1 VKNGW
6 ILILLLLG
14 CLVPT
19 PVAQENEQPRHGL
32 QAIIFESYLTPLP
45 VEEYDVIGLPSIE
58 FPLKFSR
65 LLAPFHKPASIQLPP
80 GVVLPRE
87 PMFLDI
93 YMFAVSGEQIQK
105 NKRQSRHNPIQRIDY
120 KIKFLSWSEDSYQVE
135 LDGRC
140 GDTRFKEIPVKA
152 AADKTTVVR
161 IRQSE
166 SRVLY
171 FALTP
176 VEPEIKYPKD
186 VTLPK
191 PVTWPM
197 PVYPSELLKTKWTG
211 KVRIRAVVNKD
222 GKIDPES
229 FLLLECPHHLF
240 ARSSLDAILNQWTFQ
255 PAARNGV
262 PLDLDGDIEVTFMIR
277 R

>member
-1 VKNGW
+1 MRNGR
-6 ILILLLLG
+6 IGILLLFG
-14 CLVPT
+14 CLISALP
-19 PVAQENEQPRHGL
+19 AQEKEQSRHGL

-45 VEEYDVIGLPSIE
+45 IDKFDVIELPSLE
-58 FPLKFSR
+58 FRQKFSR
-65 LLAPFHKPASIQLPP
+65 LLAPFHGPASIELPP

-93 YMFAVSGEQIQK
+93 YTFSATGEQIQK
-105 NKRQSRHNPIQRIDY
+105 NKRQSRYNPIQRIDY
-120 KIKFLSWSEDSYQVE
+120 SIKFLSWSHDSYQAE
-135 LDGRC
+135 LDGHC
-140 GDTRFKEIPVKA
+140 GDTKFKKIPVKA

-176 VEPEIKYPKD
+176 VEPEMKYPKD
-186 VTLPK
+186 ILLAK
-191 PVTWPM
+191 PINWPM
-197 PVYPSELLKTKWTG
+197 PVYPSELLKTNWNG
-211 KVRIRAVVNKD
+211 KVRIRAVVNKG

-229 FLLLECPHHLF
+229 FILLECPHYLF
-240 ARSSLDAILNQWTFQ
+240 ARSSLDAILNRWTFQ
-255 PAARNGV
+255 PAASDGV
-262 PLDLDGDIEVTFMIR
+262 PLDLESDIEVTFMIR